1 MVDDPST
8 AVAPKT
14 PERRHSNR
22 SLEDDDEADEAYLDD
37 DAWKAKETEYRKQV
51 EGLEAQHATLRD
63 AWSDIV
69 RTNLMAVDELKAE
82 LKRKTAARDAAKAAR
97 DDVVTTGDAKHE
109 RLVAELAAAKV
120 SVAELSEARDRAQKL
135 LGEEA
140 RKR

>member
-1 MVDDPST
+1 MPRPSGR
-8 AVAPKT
+8 
-14 PERRHSNR
+14 EISRGRRRVRGISTSWPR
-22 SLEDDDEADEAYLDD
+22 CRRDSPPTLTDYRRRYLDD

-97 DDVVTTGDAKHE
+97 DDRVE
-109 RLVAELAAAKV
+109 PCPLVLV
-120 SVAELSEARDRAQKL
+120 SLRPSR
-135 LGEEA
+135 
-140 RKR
+140 